1 MTTKAAT
8 EKPAAKAAKPKAA
21 KKERVAPKVSAKL
34 YQMIRTPVIT
44 EKATMGSQYNQVT
57 FKVPLDA
64 DKAIIRDAV
73 EAVFKVKVVKVNTLT
88 QLGKTK
94 IFKGRKAFRSDS
106 KKAIVTLAAGQTI
119 DVATGV

>member
-1 MTTKAAT
+1 MTTKAA
-8 EKPAAKAAKPKAA
+8 EKKPKAA

-34 YQMIRTPVIT
+34 YQMIKTPVIT

>member
-1 MTTKAAT
+1 MT
-8 EKPAAKAAKPKAA
+8 KAA
-21 KKERVAPKVSAKL
+21 KKEKAAPKLTEEL

-57 FKVPLDA
+57 FRVPVGA
-64 DKAIIRDAV
+64 DKLIIRKAV
-73 EAVFKVKVVKVNTLT
+73 EAVFKVKVTKVNTVT
-88 QLGKTK
+88 SKGKTK

-106 KKAIVTLAAGQTI
+106 KKAIVTLAEGQTI

>member
-1 MTTKAAT
+1 MSTKAQVKKPRAAT
-8 EKPAAKAAKPKAA
+8 QDRPKPKLT
-21 KKERVAPKVSAKL
+21 ETL
-34 YQMIRTPVIT
+34 YQMIQTPVIT

-57 FKVPLDA
+57 FKVPVDA
-64 DKAIIRDAV
+64 NKAIIRSAV

-119 DVATGV
+119 DVSTGV